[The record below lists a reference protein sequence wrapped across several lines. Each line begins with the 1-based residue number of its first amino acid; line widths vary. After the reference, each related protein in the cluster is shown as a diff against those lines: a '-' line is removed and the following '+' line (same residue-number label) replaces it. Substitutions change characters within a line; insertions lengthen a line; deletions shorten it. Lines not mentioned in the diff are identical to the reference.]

1 MTTKKGIIA
10 DLLLVLICVFWG
22 MSFILV
28 KLAIMEVNLFWFI
41 FLRFAL
47 ATTALSVV
55 FVRRL
60 GRFTW
65 PTFRDGFILGSVNF
79 LTFVLQVVGLKYTSA
94 SNSGFITGLHVI
106 LVPLILALFFKRMP
120 APSAVVGAILA
131 ATGLSLLTIGDDF
144 SVNRGDVWTMACA
157 VSVAFHVILTGWY
170 AVKHDVYLLAIT
182 QLGAVTFWAGGASL
196 VAGHAPASLSPFVI
210 VALVFLALVA
220 TAFNFTV
227 QTWAQQYTSPTRAA
241 VIFTTEPIFSAI
253 FAYWWGGE
261 ILKARGYVGA
271 ALIVG
276 GIVFSELKAREWG
289 EEEKRQTT

>member
-1 MTTKKGIIA
+1 MTSKKGLIA

-28 KLAIMEVNLFWFI
+28 KLAIMEVDLYWFLFI
-41 FLRFAL
+41 RFAI
-47 ATTALSVV
+47 ATAALSAV
-55 FVRRL
+55 FFGRL

-65 PTFRDGFILGSVNF
+65 PTLRDGFILGTVNF
-79 LTFVLQVVGLKYTSA
+79 VTFVLQLVGLKYTSA

-106 LVPLILALFFKRMP
+106 LVPLILALFFRRMP
-120 APSAVVGAILA
+120 AVTATIGAILA
-131 ATGLSLLTIGDDF
+131 AVGLTLITIGDNF

-182 QLGAVTFWAGGASL
+182 QLGTVTLWAGG
-196 VAGHAPASLSPFVI
+196 VALTVGHAPASLSPFVI
-210 VALVFLALVA
+210 VAVIFLALVA

-227 QTWAQQYTSPTRAA
+227 QTWGQQYTSPTRAA
-241 VIFTTEPIFSAI
+241 VIFATEPIFSAV

-261 ILKARGYVGA
+261 VLKARGYVGA

-276 GIVFSELKAREWG
+276 GIVFSELEAREWR
-289 EEEKRQTT
+289 EEEKGQAT